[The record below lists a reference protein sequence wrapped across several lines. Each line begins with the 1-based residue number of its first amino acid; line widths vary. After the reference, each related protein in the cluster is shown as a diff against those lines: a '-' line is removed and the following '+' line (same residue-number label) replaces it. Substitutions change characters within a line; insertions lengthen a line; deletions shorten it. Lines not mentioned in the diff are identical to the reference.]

1 MLTGLITFAFVV
13 IHLAQLRWPRPADGT
28 EGAALHA
35 VLQQPLNLVL
45 YGAGACAIG
54 LHLLHGA
61 EAAHRNLG
69 WLTPTN
75 SSALRL
81 GGCLLAALV
90 SAGFLFSSVGFA
102 IGGAA

>member
-13 IHLAQLRWPRPADGT
+13 IHLQQLRWPRPADGA

-54 LHLLHGA
+54 LHLLHGS
-61 EAAHRNLG
+61 EAAHRSMG

-81 GGCLLAALV
+81 GGWLLAGLV
-90 SAGFLFSSVGFA
+90 SAGFLFSSVGLA